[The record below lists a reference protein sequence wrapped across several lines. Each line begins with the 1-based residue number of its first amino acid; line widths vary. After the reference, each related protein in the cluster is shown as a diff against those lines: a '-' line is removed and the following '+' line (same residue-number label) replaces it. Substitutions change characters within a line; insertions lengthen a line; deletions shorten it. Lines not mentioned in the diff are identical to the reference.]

1 MKQPL
6 VDHSTTEH
14 RLLKGAP
21 MMVVAVLFVLIVV
34 PMAFVMGGQ
43 FATVLE
49 SAGVRLSPN
58 IDDGLVISEFDDA
71 AADLLREIPPGEIF
85 EEASRALDIRRFS
98 VKKVAFRRFS
108 GIGIE
113 PRLNLVFCFDGVL
126 PNPFQSDQR
135 FSLPVI
141 HVYIKAPDGAV
152 EAVDSDKVADVDLA
166 GDGWDYQVIVDGF
179 HESARI
185 YDTRGTLVGK
195 GLDLFVKHTN
205 EPRVFE
211 ADKVTAG
218 LEKGRQPS
226 TAVEEEQPEREVTRI
241 TAALPMELL
250 GDPERGEWRYYVLV
264 GLADLSSP
272 SMLYPSQQTGEPEIF
287 DCVLPPGVDAA
298 AKAPDGRSRLTPLVV
313 KNTV

>member
-1 MKQPL
+1 MGQPL
-6 VDHSTTEH
+6 IQIETKSR

-21 MMVVAVLFVLIVV
+21 MMVVALFSVLIVV

-43 FATVLE
+43 FANVLE

-58 IDDGLVISEFDDA
+58 IDDGLVISEFEDPA
-71 AADLLREIPPGEIF
+71 GDLLRELPPGESF
-85 EEASRALDIRRFS
+85 DEASQALDIRRFS

-113 PRLNLVFCFDGVL
+113 PRLNLVFHFDGVL

-141 HVYIKAPDGAV
+141 HVYIKTPDHAV
-152 EAVDSDKVADVDLA
+152 EPLETDKMAHVDL
-166 GDGWDYQVIVDGF
+166 DGNDWDYQVIVDGF

-185 YDTRGTLVGK
+185 FDPRGQLVGR
-195 GLDLFVKHTN
+195 GLDLYVEHRN
-205 EPRVFE
+205 EVRVFE
-211 ADKVTAG
+211 ADKVTAA
-218 LEKGRQPS
+218 LEKGQERH
-226 TAVEEEQPEREVTRI
+226 TGREEEQTLEEVTRI

-250 GDPERGEWRYYVLV
+250 GDPEQGEWKYFVVV

-272 SMLYPSQQTGEPEIF
+272 SMLYPSKEPGESEIF
-287 DCVLPPGVDAA
+287 DCVLPETHEGVGTS
-298 AKAPDGRSRLTPLVV
+298 PDGKSILAPLVV
-313 KNTV
+313 KNTA